1 MRCILLTIA
10 ITAAFT
16 CSAADNRSREI
27 CDLQLEG
34 VGSIRLQGNVLSVTD
49 MLAASLGP
57 KDEFESNAAYQQRAD
72 KVLQTSPIANGM
84 TCFREDSAVTTL
96 YDADQQRLTVYLI
109 DKPLNVTA
117 AQSDSRIFYALPLTR
132 KILKREKYR
141 AENAFGAGAMVEK
154 TVLQTVNI
162 AFSQKDIDALA
173 SSGEVI
179 NTGDA
184 LRLVLDAGP
193 ELARS
198 LNFNTSLVYQIEL
211 MEPYVLAARRR
222 IPPLLSSPFE
232 SVDQQTL
239 FPARLIAVSVQ
250 NKKTGAIV
258 ATVPLAH

>member
-1 MRCILLTIA
+1 MRSILLTIA

-16 CSAADNRSREI
+16 CSAADNRSRET

-34 VGSIRLQGNVLSVTD
+34 VGSIRLQGNALSVTD

-72 KVLQTSPIANGM
+72 KVLQASPIANGM
-84 TCFREDSAVTTL
+84 ICFREDSVVTTL
-96 YDADQQRLTVYLI
+96 YDADRQRLTVYLI
-109 DKPLNVTA
+109 NKSLNVTGA
-117 AQSDSRIFYALPLTR
+117 ESDSEIFYAMPLTR

-162 AFSQKDIDALA
+162 AFSKKDIDALA

-184 LRLVLDAGP
+184 LRLVLDASP

-198 LNFNTSLVYQIEL
+198 LNYNTSLVYQIEL
-211 MEPYVLAARRR
+211 MEPYVLAARRWT
-222 IPPLLSSPFE
+222 PPLLSSPFE

-250 NKKTGAIV
+250 NKETGAIV
-258 ATVPLAH
+258 ATMPMAH